1 MVVNNERLDD
11 NDWVARCVARMVE
24 LDPILDPELARP
36 VAEDMCTR
44 PRWRD
49 QAPEDAAQSVFDL
62 GSKRALREVGRGVL

>member
-1 MVVNNERLDD
+1 MVNDESLDD
-11 NDWVARCVARMVE
+11 NGWVARCVARMVE

-49 QAPEDAAQSVFDL
+49 QAPEDAAQAVFDV
-62 GSKRALREVGRGVL
+62 GNKRALRSFGPAGL